1 MKDTNY
7 YKPRCL
13 YQTLRVIGYDN
24 DVTMK
29 RPQSDL
35 NCQTVVSP
43 VTVSIT

>member
-24 DVTMK
+24 DAAMK
-29 RPQSDL
+29 RPRSDL
-35 NCQTVVSP
+35 NYQTVFSP

>member
-7 YKPRCL
+7 YKPRRL

-24 DVTMK
+24 DVTMN
-29 RPQSDL
+29 RLRSDL
-35 NCQTVVSP
+35 NCQTVFSP